1 VLSLHRLAKTPLKF
15 CDTATPS
22 SAAVATYATANQD
35 SELWFRSLHIAMPS
49 AVDET
54 VTKAST
60 KRKRQEN
67 EDEGKKRRKSISNG
81 DSEAQKQHIK
91 NLEEQIAES
100 KKHYNNIANL
110 IELAQK
116 HDEDPKWSLAAAEA
130 LCRVFVRL
138 LAAGSLVKRKDISEK
153 DATIINWL
161 RDRLSDYDG
170 VLLSMLQSKKL
181 AVHALV
187 LAMAVLKAQAQHLT
201 DREEAIFPRSF
212 FLEIIAVVLESP
224 IEHLRGH
231 FSENFVKKYD
241 DIRFYTFEA
250 IKYVRRRISSCWFL
264 LILTLYRNFLT
275 EREQSVDE
283 DVRNNVFNLLLS
295 IEDVPESNDSLENF
309 FIERPQKKKHPLLS
323 LSQHKK
329 QAQEAWLAFMHLGL
343 SKEQRKKVL
352 EVMSASIA
360 PWFTKPEMLMD
371 FLTDCYNSGGS
382 VSLLA
387 LSGVF
392 YLIQERNLDYPEF
405 YTKLYSL
412 LDADILHSKYRSR
425 FFRLLDTFLA
435 STHLPA
441 VLVASF
447 IKRLA
452 RLALNAPPSAI
463 VVIVPWFYNLFKK
476 HPLTTF
482 MMHRVPRTKE
492 EREKLEKDGLDDPF
506 LPNETDPMETRAI
519 DSCLWEIVQLQS
531 HYHPNVATI
540 CKIISEQFTK
550 QAYNLEDFL
559 DHSYGSVS
567 FLFFPQQI

>member
-1 VLSLHRLAKTPLKF
+1 MP
-15 CDTATPS
+15 
-22 SAAVATYATANQD
+22 AAV
-35 SELWFRSLHIAMPS
+35 EEGEP
-49 AVDET
+49 
-54 VTKAST
+54 KASV

-67 EDEGKKRRKSISNG
+67 ADSSKKRTKSG
-81 DSEAQKQHIK
+81 EGDDSELRTRIQR
-91 NLEEQIAES
+91 LETEILES
-100 KKHYNNIANL
+100 RKHYNNIATL
-110 IELAQK
+110 IELAEK
-116 HDEDPKWSLAAAEA
+116 HGQDTKAALAAAEA
-130 LCRVFVRL
+130 LGRVFIRL
-138 LAAGSLVKRKDISEK
+138 LALGNLVKKK
-153 DATIINWL
+153 DASERDAAVTTWL
-161 RDRLSDYDG
+161 RERLADYRRA
-170 VLLSMLQSKKL
+170 LLSMFWNKK
-181 AVHALV
+181 AALNALM
-187 LAMAVLKAQAQHLT
+187 LAMALLKPEAQHLD
-201 DREEAIFPRSF
+201 DREEAVFPRYF
-212 FLEIIAVVLESP
+212 FSDIVVTLLKSP
-224 IEHLRGH
+224 VEQLRQE
-231 FSENFVKKYD
+231 FSEKFVGQYD

-250 IKYVRRRISSCWFL
+250 IKNL
-264 LILTLYRNFLT
+264 LADQ
-275 EREQSVDE
+275 EHASDE
-283 DVRNNVFNLLLS
+283 GFRNNVFEMLLAMEEVPDSSEAL
-295 IEDVPESNDSLENF
+295 EDFYVDPP
-309 FIERPQKKKHPLLS
+309 RKKKHPLRS

-352 EVMSASIA
+352 EVMTTSIA
-360 PWFTKPEMLMD
+360 PWFTKPELLMD

-382 VSLLA
+382 ISLLA

-425 FFRLLDTFLA
+425 FFRLLDTFLG
-435 STHLPA
+435 SSHLPA

-492 EREKLEKDGLDDPF
+492 ERDRLESEGLEDPF
-506 LPNETDPMETRAI
+506 LPDEKDPMETRAI

-540 CKIISEQFTK
+540 AKIISEQFTK
-550 QAYNLEDFL
+550 QAYSLEDFL
-559 DHSYGSVS
+559 DHSYGSLLEAEMTKEVKKPPVVEYMIPKRIFTKAGPAPEETDSLLVS
-567 FLFFPQQI
+567 LWDFESS